1 MVVRI
6 AKRTIICVA
15 EEWALAGFGN
25 HLVCCKAV
33 EGAEAAAAL
42 YENKLAL
49 KSKKAELVTVA
60 NGLNAKKHSIDQ
72 CRAEAER
79 MREARGAD
87 GQPGSEEVATLLKM
101 RELKTGYRAEHE
113 ALSLLKS
120 EVEYTQRLSK
130 ECTRQLV
137 AQFEVWYERRYG
149 VAVLMKVRRTRR
161 SRSTLLVVCA
171 GRSDGDSAGSLKP
184 EVDSSAFECVGEDH
198 AQKFRWL

>member
-1 MVVRI
+1 VP
-6 AKRTIICVA
+6 
-15 EEWALAGFGN
+15 
-25 HLVCCKAV
+25 KAV

-49 KSKKAELVTVA
+49 KKKRAELVALA

-79 MREARGAD
+79 MKEVRGAD
-87 GQPGSEEVATLLKM
+87 GQPGSEEVAALLKM
-101 RELKTGYRAEHE
+101 RELKAGYRAEHE

-120 EVEYTQRLSK
+120 EVDYTQRLSK

-149 VAVLMKVRRTRR
+149 VAVLMKVRTHA
-161 SRSTLLVVCA
+161 VCRG
-171 GRSDGDSAGSLKP
+171 GR
-184 EVDSSAFECVGEDH
+184 
-198 AQKFRWL
+198 